1 MHDHAMVMANILL
14 LDDEQELREEVAHF
28 LEGRGHQVTEVGSI
42 RQFRQFFSAQTCD
55 LAIVDRMLPD
65 GDGMELV
72 SDLRAQ
78 NNRCGIVMFTASDGS
93 KDRISGYQSGVDH
106 YVTKPVRLQELAAI
120 VQSLV
125 WRLQGQQ
132 GWRLNGFDW
141 VLRSPHNDVIK
152 LTAMEH
158 AFLMTL
164 AQRPD
169 KVHSRRYIAE
179 ALGKDAVCY
188 DERNLDALI
197 LRLRKKVAE
206 VTLEPLPVKTVHGQG
221 YAITHAISLN

>member
-1 MHDHAMVMANILL
+1 MMILYMANILL
-14 LDDEQELREEVAHF
+14 LDDEKDLREEVAHF
-28 LEGRGHQVTEVGSI
+28 LQVCGHKVTEVGSI

-72 SDLRAQ
+72 TDLRSQ
-78 NNRCGIVMFTASDGS
+78 NNRCGIVMFTASDAS
-93 KDRISGYQSGVDH
+93 KDRIAGYHGGVDH

-132 GWRLNGFDW
+132 GWRLSNFDW
-141 VLRSPHNDVIK
+141 VLRSPHNDAIK

-158 AFLMTL
+158 AFLLTL

-179 ALGKDAVCY
+179 ALVKDAVFY
-188 DERNLDALI
+188 DERNLDALV

-221 YAITHAISLN
+221 YAITHAVSLN